1 MDDFSDSDD
10 SELLLIPLVLPDFNL
25 EMEYDRA
32 NSDVEEPNHD
42 TTSTETAENQL
53 QSEQQEQVADD
64 ASTVAETLQNINDI
78 ATDQAERTF
87 KIQADENL
95 HSYFPSHTFFL

>member
-1 MDDFSDSDD
+1 MADPVKDDFSDSDD

-42 TTSTETAENQL
+42 TTSTETVENQL

-64 ASTVAETLQNINDI
+64 ASTAVAETLQNINDI
-78 ATDQAERTF
+78 ASDQAERTF
-87 KIQADENL
+87 KI
-95 HSYFPSHTFFL
+95 